1 MCQYANVP
9 IAMQYAAAQPI
20 GILAYWHIGILAR
33 YSAYY
38 SNCFSVMLK
47 ALSCNECKFVSVRR

>member
-9 IAMQYAAAQPI
+9 IAMQYAAAAANWHI
-20 GILAYWHIGILAR
+20 GTIGILAR

-38 SNCFSVMLK
+38 SKLFFCHVKSLVM
-47 ALSCNECKFVSVRR
+47 

>member
-9 IAMQYAAAQPI
+9 IAMQYAAAQP
-20 GILAYWHIGILAR
+20 IGILAR